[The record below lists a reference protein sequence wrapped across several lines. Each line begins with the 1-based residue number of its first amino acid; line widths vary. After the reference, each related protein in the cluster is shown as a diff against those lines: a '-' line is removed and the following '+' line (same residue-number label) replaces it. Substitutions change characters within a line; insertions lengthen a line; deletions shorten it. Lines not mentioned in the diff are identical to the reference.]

1 MVFQKRSF
9 ALSTTAT
16 IEFCYLLFVAANY
29 YFNIALIVP
38 RFLYKQRYIDYV
50 FLFIAGVVVTAFIRV
65 PLAAYLNANYFFP
78 DLEILIIIG
87 HMVKL
92 KHKQFFIKNHSK

>member
-1 MVFQKRSF
+1 MFRKQHLLWWAGMYLCWIMVFQKRSF

-78 DLEILIIIG
+78 D
-87 HMVKL
+87 
-92 KHKQFFIKNHSK
+92 QPQ